1 MHDPARMH
9 RHGLESSRRLVS
21 GANHP
26 QRITC
31 VPHSLGNGVTG
42 DKAVS
47 EDGSSFGCDKAM
59 IRVVT
64 EHAEAAAAMFWTALE
79 TAASKSRLDFG
90 DMIAQCRKGCEPG
103 RGGGGVRGG
112 RPDNIKVTVPDDIFG
127 GAARLAADC
136 SATTAF
142 IAWFLQR
149 WRGVK

>member
-103 RGGGGVRGG
+103 RGRGGVRGG
-112 RPDNIKVTVPDDIFG
+112 RPDNIL
-127 GAARLAADC
+127 RLFRCGHDRLLY
-136 SATTAF
+136 SRRKHQTTRDQIRF
-142 IAWFLQR
+142 T
-149 WRGVK
+149 K

>member
-103 RGGGGVRGG
+103 RGRGGVRGG
-112 RPDNIKVTVPDDIFG
+112 RPDNNNDSTWVQAESSFLC
-127 GAARLAADC
+127 LA
-136 SATTAF
+136 
-142 IAWFLQR
+142 
-149 WRGVK
+149 

>member
-103 RGGGGVRGG
+103 IHRGRGGVRGG
-112 RPDNIKVTVPDDIFG
+112 RPDNTIYKYKTVRNLICFG
-127 GAARLAADC
+127 
-136 SATTAF
+136 
-142 IAWFLQR
+142 
-149 WRGVK
+149 

>member
-1 MHDPARMH
+1 MVRIIPNA
-9 RHGLESSRRLVS
+9 SR
-21 GANHP
+21 
-26 QRITC
+26 

-103 RGGGGVRGG
+103 RGRGGVRGG
-112 RPDNIKVTVPDDIFG
+112 RPDTGLLPQAPCETHSAFL
-127 GAARLAADC
+127 ARPL
-136 SATTAF
+136 
-142 IAWFLQR
+142 R
-149 WRGVK
+149 

>member
-47 EDGSSFGCDKAM
+47 EDDSSFGCDKAM

-103 RGGGGVRGG
+103 RGRGGVRGA
-112 RPDNIKVTVPDDIFG
+112 RPDNNKTSRARVPLML
-127 GAARLAADC
+127 RLSSSWCD
-136 SATTAF
+136 
-142 IAWFLQR
+142 
-149 WRGVK
+149 